1 MFFCHVNVIFCHFV
15 VYLHGTKYFNM
26 LLREETHT
34 HVRYSHKPSR
44 NEKLFRYYIETLKSY
59 GDKAT
64 AFSKEYLYAQCA
76 DVFDIC
82 AVTAGRIIR
91 SMVSD
96 GKYTKFLSEDEC
108 NEYPG
113 VLVKYGRRESANSI

>member
-1 MFFCHVNVIFCHFV
+1 
-15 VYLHGTKYFNM
+15 M
-26 LLREETHT
+26 LLREETPT
-34 HVRYSHKPSR
+34 HPRYSHKPSR

-91 SMVSD
+91 SMVTEK
-96 GKYTKFLSEDEC
+96 KYTRFLSDEEC
-108 NEYPG
+108 KEYLS
-113 VLVKYGRRESANSI
+113 VIVKYGRRGV